1 MRILVFQTPTCNIT
15 NVLNALHQLQLDACA
30 ATSNMDLEKFD
41 VLIIPGVGNYGYVMS
56 ALVDTDFLDIVRHFN
71 ERKKRIIG
79 ICLGYQLLFSGS
91 DEAPGVAGLGILE
104 GHFELLPTRFET
116 RPPKI
121 GFSETLIETSDGN
134 IIGTHDFYYLH
145 KYALL
150 TTSETYHS
158 IGYSKFNGTRYI
170 SYFRKNNVIGCQ
182 FHPELSGKV
191 GLKFLKNLIADSD

>member
-1 MRILVFQTPTCNIT
+1 MKILVFQTPTCNIT
-15 NVLNALHQLQLDACA
+15 NVLNALHQLQLDAS
-30 ATSNMDLEKFD
+30 ATTGNTNLKQFD
-41 VLIIPGVGNYGYVMS
+41 ALIIPGVGNYGYVMS
-56 ALVDTDFLDIVRHFN
+56 ALVDTDFLEIVRHFI

-91 DEAPGVAGLGILE
+91 DEAPDVAGLGILK
-104 GHFELLPTRFET
+104 GHFELLPTHFEA

-121 GFSETLIETSDGN
+121 GFSETFIETSDGN

-150 TTSETYHS
+150 TTSEKYNS
-158 IGYSKFNGTRYI
+158 IGYSNFNGARYI
-170 SYFRKNNVIGCQ
+170 SYFRKNNIIGCQ

-191 GLKFLKNLIADSD
+191 GLKFFKKLIIDRD